1 MSKKINLESTNKDKI
16 FTQDIGKQFEFDA
29 QVASVFDDML
39 ERSIPYYKESLN
51 LIIDFCTLNI
61 ESKLK
66 TLIDSE
72 SVQSSPLLYEPLIY
86 DLGSSTGSTLLALY
100 QAFQFPH
107 QTPLHMLAKPHVLS
121 FQPHLIGIDNSMA
134 MIEKASLKAKAYEA
148 QIEFR
153 CADLLQY
160 EFLPCRIVIANYIL
174 QFIRPM
180 QRIALLQRIYNALD
194 SGGMLILSEKMTSH
208 HRILDRQMIERHLR
222 YKKEQGYTQSEISK
236 KRESLENVLVP
247 FSLAE
252 NITML
257 ENAGFTGIEVLFKWV
272 NFGTLIAY
280 K

>member
-1 MSKKINLESTNKDKI
+1 MSKKINSESTSKDQI

-39 ERSIPYYKESLN
+39 ERSIPHYKESLN
-51 LIIDFCTLNI
+51 LIIDFCMLNI

-72 SVQSSPLLYEPLIY
+72 APQSYPILYEPLIY
-86 DLGSSTGSTLLALY
+86 DLGSSTGSTLLALH
-100 QAFQFPH
+100 QALESIQSP
-107 QTPLHMLAKPHVLS
+107 S
-121 FQPHLIGIDNSMA
+121 FQPHLVGIDNSIA
-134 MIEKASLKAKAYEA
+134 MIEKASLKAKAYGA
-148 QIEFR
+148 KIEFL
-153 CADLLQY
+153 CADLLAY
-160 EFLPCRIVIANYIL
+160 EFEPCRIVIANYIL

-180 QRIALLQRIYNALD
+180 QRLALLQKIYNALD

-257 ENAGFTGIEVLFKWV
+257 ENAGFSGIEVLFKWV

>member
-1 MSKKINLESTNKDKI
+1 MSKRINSESKSKDKI

-51 LIIDFCTLNI
+51 LVIDFCTLNI
-61 ESKLK
+61 ETKLK
-66 TLIDSE
+66 DLIDSGD
-72 SVQSSPLLYEPLIY
+72 SHSSPILYKPLIY

-107 QTPLHMLAKPHVLS
+107 HTPLCTLAKPHTLS

-134 MIEKASLKAKAYEA
+134 MIEKASMKAQAYEA
-148 QIEFR
+148 QIEFL

-180 QRIALLQRIYNALD
+180 QRISLLQRIYNALD

-257 ENAGFTGIEVLFKWV
+257 ENVGFSGIEVLFKWV

>member
-1 MSKKINLESTNKDKI
+1 MGKKINLESKGKDKI

-51 LIIDFCTLNI
+51 LIIDFCILNI

-66 TLIDSE
+66 TFIDSGNF
-72 SVQSSPLLYEPLIY
+72 QSSSLLYEPLIY

-100 QAFQFPH
+100 QAFQFSH
-107 QTPLHMLAKPHVLS
+107 QTPLHMLVKPCTLS
-121 FQPHLIGIDNSMA
+121 FRPHLVGIDNSIA

-148 QIEFR
+148 QIEFL
-153 CADLLQY
+153 CTDLLQY

-180 QRIALLQRIYNALD
+180 QRIPLLQRIYNALD

-208 HRILDRQMIERHLR
+208 YRILDRQMIERHLR

-257 ENAGFTGIEVLFKWV
+257 ETAGFRSIEVLFKWV